1 MHSNRRV
8 IYALDSKMENV
19 IKMEQVPLEMT
30 LWGSL
35 LGHEGWQR
43 LSVTAIDSDLQGCY
57 SQKGTFSRDL
67 SYINIK

>member
-35 LGHEGWQR
+35 LGHEG
-43 LSVTAIDSDLQGCY
+43 
-57 SQKGTFSRDL
+57 
-67 SYINIK
+67 